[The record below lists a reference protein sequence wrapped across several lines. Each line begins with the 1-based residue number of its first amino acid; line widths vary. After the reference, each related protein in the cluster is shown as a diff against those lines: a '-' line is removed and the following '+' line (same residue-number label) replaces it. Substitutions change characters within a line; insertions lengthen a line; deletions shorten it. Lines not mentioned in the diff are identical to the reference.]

1 MGKHL
6 PNQDQQFSCGQT
18 QFEMNACIG
27 FFTVFTAELVLTALL
42 SLIAYR

>member
-1 MGKHL
+1 
-6 PNQDQQFSCGQT
+6 
-18 QFEMNACIG
+18 MNACIG